1 MTAAPKPGAPKPSRT
16 PTRAPARKP
25 APPPPAAARPGEWA
39 PADTEYETAVPLS
52 ASAAPQGWEQVP
64 EGTPAV
70 PSYPA
75 YPQASPWPSYP
86 TYTYPPP
93 QPMAKPWENFPPW
106 LKRILRYYLY
116 GLVGALIVVGLLY
129 IVNIF
134 IPLPEGSIGRAA
146 GNLGLLMLG
155 WLWGILSAW
164 MMAYKPL
171 VPAGGIGMV
180 VGVAT
185 IVFGT
190 LAIWDLVG
198 GYELGRIP
206 WAIFILQVV
215 AAAAVAPIRA
225 ALRNEHGLLVM
236 VSLACAA
243 VGALMMSASILWQA
257 PNMTPALVPEKLGES
272 GAGLAFPM
280 CLAGTLVLMPN
291 RPRLN
296 LTRWFAFAGFAEL
309 AFFLAVKPWIAGS
322 AMIERMTIAM
332 WALAIILGLVA
343 ATFLLLDVMGL
354 RRDPAA
360 TPAGRMSR

>member
-1 MTAAPKPGAPKPSRT
+1 MS
-16 PTRAPARKP
+16 APA
-25 APPPPAAARPGEWA
+25 AQ
-39 PADTEYETAVPLS
+39 
-52 ASAAPQGWEQVP
+52 QGWEQVP

-86 TYTYPPP
+86 TYAYPPP
-93 QPMAKPWENFPPW
+93 QPMPKPWESFPPW
-106 LKRILRYYLY
+106 LKKTLRYYLY

-129 IVNIF
+129 VVNIF
-134 IPLPEGSIGRAA
+134 IPLPEDSLSRAA

-164 MMAYKPL
+164 MMAYRPL

-198 GYELGRIP
+198 GYDLGRIP
-206 WAIFILQVV
+206 WATFILQVV
-215 AAAAVAPIRA
+215 AAASVAPIRA
-225 ALRNEHGLLVM
+225 FLRNEHSVLVM

-243 VGALMMSASILWQA
+243 TGALMMAGATLWQSSYLET
-257 PNMTPALVPEKLGES
+257 TPDKLGES

-291 RPRLN
+291 RTRLN

-309 AFFLAVKPWIAGS
+309 AFFLAIRPWIAGS
-322 AMIERMTIAM
+322 AMIDRMQIAM

-354 RRDPAA
+354 RRDPASP
-360 TPAGRMSR
+360 PADRMSR